1 MFSVTYENYEKN
13 ILKDKEN
20 KTLGAWSISY
30 EMTQELKYAYV
41 YLKNSEKMI
50 VKKYEIERFE
60 RSNVSKGYKDEDKQC
75 FIFKKSEDV
84 FFEYTGSTIQGRHYQ
99 NSELM
104 DALPRL
110 EKSEID
116 RRLELSRT
124 SNDIIADKKK
134 SVGIVR
140 PAQEK
145 LAALYKKEYSD
156 KKMPHFQDAKEM
168 CDRLEQDPEQDLNA
182 LLDEYYLKEDKKMKS
197 QNK

>member
-75 FIFKKSEDV
+75 FIFKK
-84 FFEYTGSTIQGRHYQ
+84 
-99 NSELM
+99 
-104 DALPRL
+104 
-110 EKSEID
+110 
-116 RRLELSRT
+116 
-124 SNDIIADKKK
+124 
-134 SVGIVR
+134 
-140 PAQEK
+140 
-145 LAALYKKEYSD
+145 
-156 KKMPHFQDAKEM
+156 
-168 CDRLEQDPEQDLNA
+168 
-182 LLDEYYLKEDKKMKS
+182 
-197 QNK
+197 

>member
-1 MFSVTYENYEKN
+1 MFSVTYENYEK
-13 ILKDKEN
+13 IFLKIK
-20 KTLGAWSISY
+20 KIKRCVWSISY

-116 RRLELSRT
+116 RRLNFLEL
-124 SNDIIADKKK
+124 
-134 SVGIVR
+134 
-140 PAQEK
+140 Q
-145 LAALYKKEYSD
+145 
-156 KKMPHFQDAKEM
+156 
-168 CDRLEQDPEQDLNA
+168 
-182 LLDEYYLKEDKKMKS
+182 
-197 QNK
+197 